1 MSDYCIRANDEGTL
15 IDDNIET
22 FDIIAI
28 IGVISAVDLN
38 LSSNQIRERHLRL
51 ISRAIIHHEFQK
63 SKNGD
68 EIPKGPDIALLK
80 LERPLPK

>member
-1 MSDYCIRANDEGTL
+1 MSDYCIRANEKGIL

-22 FDIIAI
+22 FDIIAL

-38 LSSNQIRERHLRL
+38 LYVNQIRERHLRL
-51 ISRAIIHHEFQK
+51 ISSAIIHHEFQR
-63 SKNGD
+63 SKNSN